1 MHLLSSHIKTWLTYI
16 EVPLEF
22 PNGKR
27 MGGTIGSEISSSPS
41 DKYVADD
48 PRSTPV
54 GTNGRIITLGSEA
67 VEEGERDITLLLSF
81 GRNVL
86 TSCCDSNFRGRTH
99 PYRS

>member
-1 MHLLSSHIKTWLTYI
+1 
-16 EVPLEF
+16 
-22 PNGKR
+22 

-67 VEEGERDITLLLSF
+67 VEEGERDITLLLYLGEIYS
-81 GRNVL
+81 RPVVTV
-86 TSCCDSNFRGRTH
+86 TSMEGPIPTAVEAATEH
-99 PYRS
+99 K